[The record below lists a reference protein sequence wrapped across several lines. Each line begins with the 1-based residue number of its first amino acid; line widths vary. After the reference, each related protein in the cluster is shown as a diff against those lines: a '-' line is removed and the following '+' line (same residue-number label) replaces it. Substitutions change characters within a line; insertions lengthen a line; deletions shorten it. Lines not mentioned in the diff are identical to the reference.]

1 MKRQP
6 FLAMVCSMVLSAGIF
21 PRVAH
26 SEDEKSLSFGV
37 GLRAGGGYTAASPG
51 RVPLKT
57 VSA

>member
-37 GLRAGGGYTAASPG
+37 GPSGRGRLHRRRLRAGFH
-51 RVPLKT
+51 
-57 VSA
+57 